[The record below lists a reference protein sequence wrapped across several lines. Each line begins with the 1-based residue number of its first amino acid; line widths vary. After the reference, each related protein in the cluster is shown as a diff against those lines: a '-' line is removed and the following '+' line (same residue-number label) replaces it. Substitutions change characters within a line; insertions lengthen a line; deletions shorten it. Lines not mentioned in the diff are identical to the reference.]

1 MERLFC
7 GEFEFFSNF
16 DSANLAKV
24 ELVPQSESVLTSAS
38 NTGKSVVPEL
48 PDVEF
53 NIWTKPDCCGTEFE
67 NSNRTW
73 FYFGLRANSANVLVK
88 INLVNL
94 NKQAKMYS
102 QGMAPVYRV
111 LPGKPHWERIRDR
124 PSYTSEETFTLSFK
138 YRTPENVQSTSYFAF
153 TYPFSYTDLQS
164 TLSIVDNRFL
174 THSALLSKDDIYY
187 VRECLCYSLEG
198 RRVDLITISSYHN
211 ISAERETRLKDL
223 FPEENKLRPFRFVG
237 KKVIFISARVHPGET
252 PSSFVFNG
260 FLNLLTNRDD
270 PVAIVL
276 RRNYV
281 FKLIPCLNP
290 DGVAKG
296 HYRTDTRGVNL
307 NRVYLKPNV
316 SLHPSVYAARALLRY
331 HHYGYEKEEHYGSSE
346 SGDYES
352 CQSEENIQVND
363 NKLSKKVSTMTLEE
377 NARNKNEDPE
387 TLCSKCK
394 RITFKFDGLP
404 TILPIFDTNREKRCL
419 SSLGKDYCRHCGEE
433 ISDDGEL
440 YCEADGVYQPTH
452 GDTNCNDSG
461 LFLYVDMHG
470 HASKKGIFMYGNHFD
485 DLERNVECMLLPKLM
500 SINNYNFHFN
510 ACNFTERNMY
520 LKDRRDG
527 MSREGSGRVAVLKM
541 TGLIRSYTLEC
552 NYNTGRVVNVLPP
565 TIKEYH
571 NKGVHTL
578 PVPPKYNPHVFEEV
592 GKAMGASILDLT
604 AQNPLT
610 RLPSSE
616 FHSLSG
622 LREWLRI
629 HCANE
634 FGDMRTMSAKLKL
647 RHSAS
652 LHAPQGK
659 SVRAVVIKSRS
670 TSAKSPLVTVP
681 PKKAA
686 KSSRSTSV
694 PIDRKE
700 NMIDFVPQPC
710 CSHTS
715 SATSSISIGVQRIK
729 PGLRPNKTANLR
741 SRAKNL
747 RGNISSDKMGS
758 KASRKPPHTANL
770 QRPKLDIA
778 PKLSINKGQKMAKKT
793 KEETDRVQLREI
805 CFIKDNE
812 GSKKVIAKYNKTDNA
827 VMEDSLIVSW
837 DAGCSSA
844 QVFAQKAPAMPNFL
858 TAKIVDEPGTSKKGA
873 FRVHNFSKHT
883 SFTKV
888 KRNKRNLRRLAGNPD
903 GSGKIE
909 KLKKRKKMKPKVV
922 A

>member
-24 ELVPQSESVLTSAS
+24 DLVPQTESVLTSAS

-73 FYFGLRANSANVLVK
+73 FYFGMRANSGNVLVK

-124 PSYTSEETFTLSFK
+124 PSYTLEETFTLTFK
-138 YRTPENVQSTSYFAF
+138 YRTPDNIQSITYFAF
-153 TYPFSYTDLQS
+153 TYPFSYTDLQNS
-164 TLSIVDNRFL
+164 LNVVDSRFL
-174 THSALLSKDDIYY
+174 SQDALLSKDDIYY

-198 RRVDLITISSYHN
+198 RRIDLITISSYHN
-211 ISAERETRLKDL
+211 ISAERESRLKDL
-223 FPEENKLRPFRFVG
+223 FPEENKPRPFRFIG
-237 KKVIFISARVHPGET
+237 KKIIFISARVHPGET

-260 FLNLLTNRDD
+260 FLNMLTNRDD

-276 RRNYV
+276 RKNYV

-331 HHYGYEKEEHYGSSE
+331 HHFGFEKDDQYSSSD
-346 SGDYES
+346 SGAYES
-352 CQSEENIQVND
+352 CQSEENVQGSD

-377 NARNKNEDPE
+377 NAKNKNEDPE
-387 TLCSKCK
+387 TLCSKW
-394 RITFKFDGLP
+394 
-404 TILPIFDTNREKRCL
+404 
-419 SSLGKDYCRHCGEE
+419 KDYCRHCGEE

-485 DLERNVECMLLPKLM
+485 DLERNVDCMLLPKLM
-500 SINNYNFHFN
+500 SINNHNFHFN

-604 AQNPLT
+604 GQNPLT
-610 RLPSSE
+610 RLPGSE
-616 FHSLSG
+616 FHSLTG

-634 FGDMRTMSAKLKL
+634 FGDMRSMSAKLKL
-647 RHSAS
+647 HRSAS

-670 TSAKSPLVTVP
+670 TSAKTQLAVAP
-681 PKKAA
+681 PKKAS

-700 NMIDFVPQPC
+700 NVISQPC

-741 SRAKNL
+741 SRAKSL
-747 RGNISSDKMGS
+747 RASISGEKLAA
-758 KASRKPPHTANL
+758 KVSRKPPGTSNS
-770 QRPKLDIA
+770 QRTKLDIA
-778 PKLSINKGQKMAKKT
+778 PKLSANKEQKIPRKP

-812 GSKKVIAKYNKTDNA
+812 GSKKVIAKYNKTDKDE
-827 VMEDSLIVSW
+827 MEDSLIVSW
-837 DAGCSSA
+837 DPGCSSA
-844 QVFAQKAPAMPNFL
+844 QVFAQKAPALPNFL
-858 TAKIVDEPGTSKKGA
+858 TAKIVDEPGTSKKSA

-883 SFTKV
+883 YTKV